1 MPSIKAEGSQAATL
15 TTEHTLLDTSDAG
28 NYQLKVDCTALSGSE
43 YVDLK
48 VYDKAATG
56 GSYRLAQSVRVTA
69 AMAAVYPISESV
81 PVAAPLGIKATLTQT
96 GGTGRS
102 YDWSVVRL
110 DA

>member
-1 MPSIKAEGSQAATL
+1 MSSIKAEGQQTATL

-28 NYQLKVDCTALSGSE
+28 NYQLKVDTTNLAGAE

-48 VYDKAATG
+48 IYDKAKTG
-56 GSYRLAQSVRVTA
+56 GSYRLVQSVRVA
-69 AMAAVYPISESV
+69 AGAAYPISESV
-81 PVAAPLGIKATLTQT
+81 PLTAPLGAKFTLTQT

-102 YDWSVVRL
+102 FDWSVVQL